1 MARPAVC
8 ARKSFR
14 MRSSGNQEPMDLTKD
29 VPRSPN
35 DMLAGLVSLPR
46 MIDKTQADAAGTLG
60 DYDVDCPHDKP
71 VLAFLGVDYPTF
83 KAKLQELN
91 FDDKAVEAWTK
102 PLVEKHTAQ
111 EIAAFNQSRRDW
123 APDDHSKPYFDKL
136 REQVAPNRTDVTTWF
151 KLLDLDE
158 KRAA

>member
-1 MARPAVC
+1 
-8 ARKSFR
+8 
-14 MRSSGNQEPMDLTKD
+14 MDLTKN

-35 DMLAGLVSLPR
+35 DMLAGIVSLPR
-46 MIDKTQADAAGTLG
+46 MIDKTQADIEGTLG
-60 DYDVDCPHDKP
+60 DYDVNCPHDKP
-71 VLAFLGVDYPTF
+71 VLAFLGVDYATF
-83 KAKLQELN
+83 KAKVKETNGNSQ
-91 FDDKAVEAWTK
+91 AIEAWAR
-102 PLVEKHTAQ
+102 PLVEKHSPA

-136 REQVAPNRTDVTTWF
+136 REQVAPNRSDVTTWF

>member
-1 MARPAVC
+1 
-8 ARKSFR
+8 
-14 MRSSGNQEPMDLTKD
+14 MDLTKN

-35 DMLAGLVSLPR
+35 DMLAGIVSLPR
-46 MIDKTQADAAGTLG
+46 MIDKTQADIEGTLG
-60 DYDVDCPHDKP
+60 DYDVNCPHDKP
-71 VLAFLGVDYPTF
+71 VLTFLGIDYATF
-83 KAKLQELN
+83 KAKVKETNGNSQ
-91 FDDKAVEAWTK
+91 AIEAWAR
-102 PLVEKHTAQ
+102 PLVEKHSPA

-136 REQVAPNRTDVTTWF
+136 REQVAPNRSDVTTWF